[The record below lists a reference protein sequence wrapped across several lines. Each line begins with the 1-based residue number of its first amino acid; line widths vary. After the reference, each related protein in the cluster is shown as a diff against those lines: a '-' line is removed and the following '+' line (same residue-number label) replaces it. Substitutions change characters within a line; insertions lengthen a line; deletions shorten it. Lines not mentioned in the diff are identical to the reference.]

1 MSPCGTFALIGSA
14 GGCIDMFNLQS
25 GIHRQSFPARL
36 TAAQVK
42 KLRVQELIDEE
53 QGIKRILP
61 GRGKHTSTVTGLMVD
76 PLNRFIV
83 SCGLD
88 GKIKFWDFVAGRLL
102 EELDWHHMCGITG
115 LRYNHSSELIA
126 FSCDDLAVRLI
137 DIETK
142 KLVREFR
149 GCGGRINDLCFSQ
162 DGRWIIAASSD
173 HVIRVWDLPTGHL
186 IDAFRTRSPCTS
198 LALSSTGEF
207 LATAHEEGVG
217 INVWNNRS
225 LFMHVPTA
233 HIDENAIADVEDPT
247 ASGEGG
253 VNTVAAAFEEDKE
266 ELSSAQ
272 APAFS
277 AEQLSNDL
285 MTLSLMPKGRWQT
298 LLNIDVIKVCTRK
311 FLFLLPDLNAF
322 LTLHTGA

>member
-1 MSPCGTFALIGSA
+1 MSPCGTFAIIGSA
-14 GGCIDMFNLQS
+14 GGSIDMFNLQS

-36 TAAQVK
+36 TTAQVK
-42 KLRVQELIDEE
+42 KLRMQELIDEE
-53 QGIKRILP
+53 QGVKRILP
-61 GRGKHTSTVTGLMVD
+61 GRGKHTGTVTGLMVD
-76 PLNRFIV
+76 PLNRYIV

-88 GKIKFWDFVAGRLL
+88 GIVKFWDFVAGRLL
-102 EELDWHHMCGITG
+102 EELDWHHMCGITE

-126 FSCDDLAVRLI
+126 FSCDDLSIRLI
-137 DIETK
+137 DTETK

-149 GCGGRINDLCFSQ
+149 GCRGQINDVCFSQ

-173 HVIRVWDLPTGHL
+173 HVIRVWDLPTGHM

-233 HIDENAIADVEDPT
+233 HIDESAILDVEAPT

-253 VNTVAAAFEEDKE
+253 VNTIAAAFEEDKDQ
-266 ELSSAQ
+266 LSNQ
-272 APAFS
+272 TPAFS
-277 AEQLSNDL
+277 TEQLSNEL

-298 LLNIDVIKVCTRK
+298 LLNLDIIKVCITLPI
-311 FLFLLPDLNAF
+311 FYVSISLLMIC
-322 LTLHTGA
+322 TGAQ